1 MKTQSNPSREW
12 AAAHICEAVPELVWQ
27 QWGHSDILTIVS
39 LHWLGWA
46 PLCPTLS
53 SGFTSKLTLVAVTI
67 LTGQEI
73 SLAPPS
79 PAVLSLLSFSSQSLA
94 TVTSR
99 VGRQRVSLHQAS
111 GSLSLSPKLPNV
123 DWDWQLNSF
132 CQTETFWHLSKGIF
146 KFQVFHSKRVST
158 ESCNYLGHDK

>member
-27 QWGHSDILTIVS
+27 QWGHCDILTIVS

-73 SLAPPS
+73 SLCSS
-79 PAVLSLLSFSSQSLA
+79 PLTCCLVTAFLFFTVPRNCYQQSRKAKSFF
-94 TVTSR
+94 TSP
-99 VGRQRVSLHQAS
+99 
-111 GSLSLSPKLPNV
+111 SLSLSPKLPNV

-132 CQTETFWHLSKGIF
+132 CQTETFWHLSKRIF